1 MTKWIFEMTTFPIW
15 NGGSKESQHR
25 WGLSANQLYIE
36 FLWKERILALVSIGH
51 PSSTADLGSFALE
64 GAFWRIGETVC
75 PNKIDLEGFSDLLR
89 VENSFGKFPKSWQK
103 LKLLPDFLSIH
114 AIHQFPKGKL
124 LWVCFGILGLS
135 DLVKVIG
142 QICSLLL
149 LIRNSAGTWDG

>member
-51 PSSTADLGSFALE
+51 PSPTADLGSFALE
-64 GAFWRIGETVC
+64 GTLKNRGNRVPQQNRFGGIFGPTKSGKQFR
-75 PNKIDLEGFSDLLR
+75 KI
-89 VENSFGKFPKSWQK
+89 PKIMAK